1 MLRKIDTLTDC
12 KNISDFKRVILIGRR
27 LEKRELEVTGLEV
40 AGERI
45 FSKNTSKLSHKT
57 TKCSQEYIDRA
68 KSFGILPGPLL
79 SENIGDEAVQMTD
92 FSYCPFKLVRFS
104 CNKTGTVKVFF
115 LRIYQWSKMV
125 SRCMNM

>member
-1 MLRKIDTLTDC
+1 MFRKIGTLTDC
-12 KNISDFKRVILIGRR
+12 KNNSDFKLAILIGRR

-45 FSKNTSKLSHKT
+45 FSMSTSNLSHKT

-79 SENIGDEAVQMTD
+79 SENIGDKAVQVTD
-92 FSYCPFKLVRFS
+92 FSYYPFKLRFS